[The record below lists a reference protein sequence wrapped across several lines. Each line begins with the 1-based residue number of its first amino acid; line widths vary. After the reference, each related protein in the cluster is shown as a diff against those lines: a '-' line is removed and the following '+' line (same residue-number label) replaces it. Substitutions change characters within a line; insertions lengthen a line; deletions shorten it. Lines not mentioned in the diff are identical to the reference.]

1 MVDGEYEGFLK
12 WWIPT
17 IGFKTDRS
25 WLGWF
30 GVPPMTEETS
40 SYIIWS
46 HITIYYI
53 HGSNIYILYILYM
66 YIICTYECWFILNM
80 EDLWS
85 SSYHNPKFTTGHLSD
100 VSVSPAGHT
109 GQGWPIGVS
118 INGGTPIAG
127 WFVPWKIHLQM
138 DDLGVSLFQETS
150 IWI

>member
-1 MVDGEYEGFLK
+1 MVAIY
-12 WWIPT
+12 I
-17 IGFKTDRS
+17 
-25 WLGWF
+25 
-30 GVPPMTEETS
+30 
-40 SYIIWS
+40 YII
-46 HITIYYI
+46 
-53 HGSNIYILYILYM
+53 YILYM

-150 IWI
+150 IWPIVSFNCGQFRIAKGSSEEIVAILQHSSTFLVGG